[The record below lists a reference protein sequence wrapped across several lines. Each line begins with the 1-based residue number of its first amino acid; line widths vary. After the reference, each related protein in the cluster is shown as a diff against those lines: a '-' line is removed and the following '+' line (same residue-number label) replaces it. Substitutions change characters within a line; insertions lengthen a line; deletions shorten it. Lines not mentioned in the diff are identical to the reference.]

1 MKRDEMA
8 HDGEKNRFRYQ
19 CERMIEQFTIT
30 NPRRL
35 LFAIHFPLPYKTTCE
50 RVNILRGNFEKCT
63 GIERGRAGHYAGN
76 CLSDQGACGRVG
88 KL

>member
-30 NPRRL
+30 NPGDRCL
-35 LFAIHFPLPYKTTCE
+35 LFTSQCHIKQHAKGG
-50 RVNILRGNFEKCT
+50 NILESNFEACT
-63 GIERGRAGHYAGN
+63 EIERDRAGALCRAN
-76 CLSDQGACGRVG
+76 AS
-88 KL
+88 